1 MFCFVGESFF
11 SLKAKK
17 LTLLYTHAFSPLLLY
32 RRVILEPAGA
42 LAVAGLKKHIEEN
55 NSTGLTYVAIT
66 SGANMDFNRLR
77 VVSERADDSE
87 RSLMVTIPETPGA
100 FRAMYGKIWPRNV
113 TEFTYRY
120 NTEREATVLVSFQPL
135 IQVENDFTKVME
147 DFESCGFP
155 CVDLSQNEL
164 AKTHIRHLAGGRSTA
179 PHERLFRFHF
189 PEVRLFCCEFRILCS
204 RISLSSPFLL

>member
-1 MFCFVGESFF
+1 MDTSIYTLAF
-11 SLKAKK
+11 SL
-17 LTLLYTHAFSPLLLY
+17 LLLY

-42 LAVAGLKKHIEEN
+42 LAVAGLKKHIDSTIDEN
-55 NSTGLTYVAIT
+55 KSTGLTYVAIT

-135 IQVENDFTKVME
+135 IQVENDFTKVID
-147 DFESCGFP
+147 DFESSGFP

-189 PEVRLFCCEFRILCS
+189 PEVRLFC
-204 RISLSSPFLL
+204 

>member
-1 MFCFVGESFF
+1 
-11 SLKAKK
+11 
-17 LTLLYTHAFSPLLLY
+17 
-32 RRVILEPAGA
+32 
-42 LAVAGLKKHIEEN
+42 
-55 NSTGLTYVAIT
+55 
-66 SGANMDFNRLR
+66 
-77 VVSERADDSE
+77 
-87 RSLMVTIPETPGA
+87 MVTIPETPGA

-189 PEVRLFCCEFRILCS
+189 PEVRR
-204 RISLSSPFLL
+204 FLLLLLN